1 MPKAKSLET
10 GESLV
15 VVRGCGSNVSCLCS
29 TCGGVP
35 SAAPCSLSVVCRCH
49 SLLYSDTCS
58 AAECMLL
65 ICTDVDLDLSFKP
78 YKPTKHFKK
87 KRFMCWIV
95 CRKIQCEINMH
106 ASKHASKDRPVRPHK
121 IMTVG
126 DVKISSKVEIHN
138 S

>member
-1 MPKAKSLET
+1 MISTCLLYQPPLLHSFSFAPPYFCTQPCCVTRRQRQNLKEENLPFLQSYHIVISATMDFNMPKAKSLET

-65 ICTDVDLDLSFKP
+65 ICTDVD
-78 YKPTKHFKK
+78 
-87 KRFMCWIV
+87 
-95 CRKIQCEINMH
+95 
-106 ASKHASKDRPVRPHK
+106 
-121 IMTVG
+121 VG
-126 DVKISSKVEIHN
+126 GF
-138 S
+138 